1 MKINNRLKLVGDY
14 VDKGSIPLD
23 IGCDHA
29 KLSIYLLKEKNFPFV
44 YASDNK
50 IGPLNQARENVN
62 YYNLADK
69 IELIKADGLNSLN
82 DKIDTITVTGMGG
95 LTINK
100 MFLENKNKLTN
111 IKTIILS
118 PNNFIKEVRET
129 INKLGYYLKDE
140 ELVEESNKLYH
151 ILVFSKGNKIYSD
164 KELYLGPILM
174 TKNKEIIK
182 KYYRNELS
190 NINNLLLNNKIS
202 IEKKRKIYK
211 SKEMFRRCLLN
222 FSFAIK

>member
-1 MKINNRLKLVGDY
+1 MKINDRLKLAGDY

-129 INKLGYYLKDE
+129 INMLGYYLKDE

-151 ILVFSKGNKIYSD
+151 ILVFSKGNKTYSD

-174 TKNKEIIK
+174 TKNNEIIK
-182 KYYRNELS
+182 KFYKSELT

-202 IEKKRKIYK
+202 IDKKEKLIRIKEYLK
-211 SKEMFRRCLLN
+211 SLN
-222 FSFAIK
+222 ENNY

>member
-82 DKIDTITVTGMGG
+82 DKIDTITVTGIGG

-202 IEKKRKIYK
+202 IEKKEKFIKIK
-211 SKEMFRRCLLN
+211 KCLEDVC
-222 FSFAIK
+222 

>member
-14 VDKGSIPLD
+14 VDKGSVPLD

-69 IELIKADGLNSLN
+69 IELIKAEGLNSLN

-202 IEKKRKIYK
+202 IEKKEKFIKIK
-211 SKEMFRRCLLN
+211 KCLEDVC
-222 FSFAIK
+222 

>member
-1 MKINNRLKLVGDY
+1 MKINKRLKLVGDY
-14 VDKGSIPLD
+14 ISEGSIPLD

-82 DKIDTITVTGMGG
+82 DKIDTITITGMGG

-190 NINNLLLNNKIS
+190 NINNLLLNNS
-202 IEKKRKIYK
+202 IPRERQEELRKIRKYL
-211 SKEMFRRCLLN
+211 EDAC
-222 FSFAIK
+222 

>member
-50 IGPLNQARENVN
+50 IGPLNQAKENVN

-82 DKIDTITVTGMGG
+82 DKIDTITITGMGG

-140 ELVEESNKLYH
+140 ELVEESDKLYH
-151 ILVFSKGNKIYSD
+151 ILVFSKGNKTYSD

-190 NINNLLLNNKIS
+190 NINKVLLNIKVPKAKQ
-202 IEKKRKIYK
+202 EKLEKFKKYL
-211 SKEMFRRCLLN
+211 EEVY
-222 FSFAIK
+222 

>member
-14 VDKGSIPLD
+14 VDKGSVPLD

-50 IGPLNQARENVN
+50 IGPLNQAKENVN

-69 IELIKADGLNSLN
+69 IELIKTEGLNSLN
-82 DKIDTITVTGMGG
+82 DKIDTITITGMGG

-151 ILVFSKGNKIYSD
+151 ILVFSKGNKTYSD

-190 NINNLLLNNKIS
+190 NINKVLLNIKVPKAKQ
-202 IEKKRKIYK
+202 EKLEKFKKYL
-211 SKEMFRRCLLN
+211 EEVY
-222 FSFAIK
+222 

>member
-1 MKINNRLKLVGDY
+1 MKINNRLKIVGDY

-202 IEKKRKIYK
+202 IEKKEKFIKIK
-211 SKEMFRRCLLN
+211 KCLEDVC
-222 FSFAIK
+222 

>member
-50 IGPLNQARENVN
+50 IGPLNQAKENVN

-69 IELIKADGLNSLN
+69 IELIKAEGLNSLN

-140 ELVEESNKLYH
+140 ELVEESDKLYH
-151 ILVFSKGNKIYSD
+151 ILVFSKGNKTYSD

-190 NINNLLLNNKIS
+190 NINRVLLNIKVPKAKQ
-202 IEKKRKIYK
+202 EKLEKFKKYLEK
-211 SKEMFRRCLLN
+211 VY
-222 FSFAIK
+222 

>member
-14 VDKGSIPLD
+14 VDKGSVPLD

-69 IELIKADGLNSLN
+69 IELIKAEGLNSLN

-129 INKLGYYLKDE
+129 INELGYYLKDE

-151 ILVFSKGNKIYSD
+151 ILVFSKGNKTYSD

-202 IEKKRKIYK
+202 IEKKEKFIKIK
-211 SKEMFRRCLLN
+211 KCLEDVC
-222 FSFAIK
+222 

>member
-14 VDKGSIPLD
+14 VDKGSVPLD

-69 IELIKADGLNSLN
+69 IELIKAEGLNSLN

-151 ILVFSKGNKIYSD
+151 ILVFSKGNKAYSD

-174 TKNKEIIK
+174 TKNNEIIK
-182 KYYRNELS
+182 KFYKSELT

-202 IEKKRKIYK
+202 IDKKEKLIRIKEYLK
-211 SKEMFRRCLLN
+211 SLN
-222 FSFAIK
+222 ENNY

>member
-1 MKINNRLKLVGDY
+1 MKINDRLKLVGDY

-50 IGPLNQARENVN
+50 IGPLNQAKENVN

-82 DKIDTITVTGMGG
+82 DKIDTITITGMGG

-151 ILVFSKGNKIYSD
+151 ILVFSKGNKTYSD

-174 TKNKEIIK
+174 TKNNEIIK
-182 KYYRNELS
+182 KFYKSELT

-202 IEKKRKIYK
+202 IDKKEKFIRIKEYLK
-211 SKEMFRRCLLN
+211 SLN
-222 FSFAIK
+222 ENNY

>member
-14 VDKGSIPLD
+14 VDKGSVPLD

-69 IELIKADGLNSLN
+69 IELIKAEGLNSLN

-118 PNNFIKEVRET
+118 PNNFIKEVRGT

-140 ELVEESNKLYH
+140 ELVEESDKLYH
-151 ILVFSKGNKIYSD
+151 ILVFSKGHKTYSD

-174 TKNKEIIK
+174 IKNKEIIK
-182 KYYRNELS
+182 KYYRDELS
-190 NINNLLLNNKIS
+190 NINNLLLNNS
-202 IEKKRKIYK
+202 IPRERQEELRKIKKYL
-211 SKEMFRRCLLN
+211 EDAC
-222 FSFAIK
+222 

>member
-14 VDKGSIPLD
+14 VDKGSVPLD

-69 IELIKADGLNSLN
+69 IELIKAEGLNSLN

-151 ILVFSKGNKIYSD
+151 ILVFSKRNKAYSD

-190 NINNLLLNNKIS
+190 TINRVLLNIKVPKAKQ
-202 IEKKRKIYK
+202 EKLEKFKKYL
-211 SKEMFRRCLLN
+211 EEVY
-222 FSFAIK
+222 

>member
-14 VDKGSIPLD
+14 VDKGSVPLD

-82 DKIDTITVTGMGG
+82 DKIDTITITGMGG

-151 ILVFSKGNKIYSD
+151 ILVFSKENKAYSD

-190 NINNLLLNNKIS
+190 NINNLLLNNS
-202 IEKKRKIYK
+202 IPKERQEELRKIRKYL
-211 SKEMFRRCLLN
+211 EDAC
-222 FSFAIK
+222 

>member
-151 ILVFSKGNKIYSD
+151 ILVFSKGNKTYSD

-190 NINNLLLNNKIS
+190 NLNNLLLNNEIPK
-202 IEKKRKIYK
+202 EKKEELKKIKKYL
-211 SKEMFRRCLLN
+211 EDAC
-222 FSFAIK
+222 

>member
-14 VDKGSIPLD
+14 VDKGSVPLD

-50 IGPLNQARENVN
+50 PGPLNQAKENVN
-62 YYNLADK
+62 YYNLGDRIK
-69 IELIKADGLNSLN
+69 IVKADGLNSLN
-82 DKIDTITVTGMGG
+82 DKIDTITITGMGG

-151 ILVFSKGNKIYSD
+151 ILVFSKENKAYSD

-190 NINNLLLNNKIS
+190 NINNLLLNNS
-202 IEKKRKIYK
+202 IPKERQEELRNIRKYL
-211 SKEMFRRCLLN
+211 EDAC
-222 FSFAIK
+222 

>member
-1 MKINNRLKLVGDY
+1 MKINNRLRLVGDY
-14 VDKGSIPLD
+14 VDKGSVPLD

-202 IEKKRKIYK
+202 IEKKEKFIK
-211 SKEMFRRCLLN
+211 VKKCLEDVC
-222 FSFAIK
+222 

>member
-1 MKINNRLKLVGDY
+1 M
-14 VDKGSIPLD
+14 
-23 IGCDHA
+23 
-29 KLSIYLLKEKNFPFV
+29 
-44 YASDNK
+44 
-50 IGPLNQARENVN
+50 
-62 YYNLADK
+62 
-69 IELIKADGLNSLN
+69 
-82 DKIDTITVTGMGG
+82 
-95 LTINK
+95 
-100 MFLENKNKLTN
+100 ENKNKLTN

-202 IEKKRKIYK
+202 IEKKEKFIKIK
-211 SKEMFRRCLLN
+211 KCLEGVC
-222 FSFAIK
+222 

>member
-82 DKIDTITVTGMGG
+82 DKIDTITVTGIGG

-100 MFLENKNKLTN
+100 MFLENRNKLTN

-129 INKLGYYLKDE
+129 INELGYYLKDE

-202 IEKKRKIYK
+202 IEKKEKFIKIK
-211 SKEMFRRCLLN
+211 KCLEDVC
-222 FSFAIK
+222 

>member
-190 NINNLLLNNKIS
+190 NINNFLLNNKIS
-202 IEKKRKIYK
+202 IEKKEKFIKIK
-211 SKEMFRRCLLN
+211 KCLEDVC
-222 FSFAIK
+222 

>member
-82 DKIDTITVTGMGG
+82 DKIDTITITGMGG

-182 KYYRNELS
+182 KYYRNELI
-190 NINNLLLNNKIS
+190 NINRVLLNIKVPKAKQ
-202 IEKKRKIYK
+202 EKLEKFKKYL
-211 SKEMFRRCLLN
+211 EEVY
-222 FSFAIK
+222 

>member
-29 KLSIYLLKEKNFPFV
+29 KLSIYLLKERNFPFV

-190 NINNLLLNNKIS
+190 NINNLLLNNKIC
-202 IEKKRKIYK
+202 IEKKEKFIRIKK
-211 SKEMFRRCLLN
+211 CLEGVC
-222 FSFAIK
+222 

>member
-69 IELIKADGLNSLN
+69 IELIKAEGLNSLN

-140 ELVEESNKLYH
+140 KLVEESDKLYH
-151 ILVFSKGNKIYSD
+151 ILVFSKGNKVYSD

-174 TKNKEIIK
+174 AKNKEIIK

-202 IEKKRKIYK
+202 IEKKEKLIKIKKYL
-211 SKEMFRRCLLN
+211 EDVC
-222 FSFAIK
+222 

>member
-14 VDKGSIPLD
+14 VDKGSVPLD

-50 IGPLNQARENVN
+50 IGPLNQAKENVN

-69 IELIKADGLNSLN
+69 IELIKAEGLNSLN

-151 ILVFSKGNKIYSD
+151 ILVFSKGNKTYSD

-182 KYYRNELS
+182 RYYRNELS
-190 NINNLLLNNKIS
+190 TINRALLNIKVPKAKQ
-202 IEKKRKIYK
+202 EKLEKFKKYL
-211 SKEMFRRCLLN
+211 EEVY
-222 FSFAIK
+222 

>member
-151 ILVFSKGNKIYSD
+151 ILVFSKGNKTYSD

-202 IEKKRKIYK
+202 IEKKEKFIKIK
-211 SKEMFRRCLLN
+211 KCLEDVC
-222 FSFAIK
+222 

>member
-50 IGPLNQARENVN
+50 IGPLNQAKENVN

-69 IELIKADGLNSLN
+69 IELIKAEGLNSLN

-151 ILVFSKGNKIYSD
+151 ILVFSKGNKTYSD

-182 KYYRNELS
+182 RYYRNELS
-190 NINNLLLNNKIS
+190 TINRVLLNIKVPKAKQ
-202 IEKKRKIYK
+202 EKLEKFKKYL
-211 SKEMFRRCLLN
+211 EEVY
-222 FSFAIK
+222 

>member
-14 VDKGSIPLD
+14 VDKGSVPLD

-62 YYNLADK
+62 YYNLAYK
-69 IELIKADGLNSLN
+69 IELIKAEGLNSLN
-82 DKIDTITVTGMGG
+82 DKIDTITITGMGG

-151 ILVFSKGNKIYSD
+151 ILVFSKENKAYSD

-202 IEKKRKIYK
+202 IEKKEKLIKIKKYL
-211 SKEMFRRCLLN
+211 EDVC
-222 FSFAIK
+222 

>member
-118 PNNFIKEVRET
+118 PNNFIKEVRGT

-140 ELVEESNKLYH
+140 ELVEESDKLYH
-151 ILVFSKGNKIYSD
+151 ILVFSKGNKTYSD

-174 TKNKEIIK
+174 TKNKKIIK

-190 NINNLLLNNKIS
+190 NLNNLLLNSKIPK
-202 IEKKRKIYK
+202 EKKEEFRKIKKYL
-211 SKEMFRRCLLN
+211 EDAC
-222 FSFAIK
+222 

>member
-29 KLSIYLLKEKNFPFV
+29 KLSIYLLKERNFPFV

-50 IGPLNQARENVN
+50 SGPLNQAKENVD
-62 YYNLADK
+62 YYNLADR
-69 IELIKADGLNSLN
+69 IELIKAEGLNSLN

-100 MFLENKNKLTN
+100 MFLENRDKLTN

-129 INKLGYYLKDE
+129 ITSLGYYLKDE
-140 ELVEESNKLYH
+140 ELVEESDKLYH
-151 ILVFSKGNKIYSD
+151 VLVFSKGNRIYSD
-164 KELYLGPILM
+164 EELYLGPVLM

-190 NINNLLLNNKIS
+190 NINNLLLNNNIPK
-202 IEKKRKIYK
+202 EKKEELKK
-211 SKEMFRRCLLN
+211 LKKHLEDAC
-222 FSFAIK
+222 

>member
-190 NINNLLLNNKIS
+190 NINNLLFNN
-202 IEKKRKIYK
+202 
-211 SKEMFRRCLLN
+211 
-222 FSFAIK
+222 

>member
-100 MFLENKNKLTN
+100 MFFENKNKLTN

-202 IEKKRKIYK
+202 IEKKEKFIK
-211 SKEMFRRCLLN
+211 VKKCLEDVC
-222 FSFAIK
+222 

>member
-29 KLSIYLLKEKNFPFV
+29 KLSIYLLKERNFPFV

-129 INKLGYYLKDE
+129 INELGYYLKDE

-151 ILVFSKGNKIYSD
+151 ILVFSKGNKTYSD

-202 IEKKRKIYK
+202 IEKKEKFIKIK
-211 SKEMFRRCLLN
+211 KCLEDVC
-222 FSFAIK
+222 

>member
-82 DKIDTITVTGMGG
+82 DKIDTITITGMGC

-202 IEKKRKIYK
+202 IEKKEKFIKIK
-211 SKEMFRRCLLN
+211 KCLEDVC
-222 FSFAIK
+222 

>member
-50 IGPLNQARENVN
+50 IGPLNQAMENVN
-62 YYNLADK
+62 YYNLADRM
-69 IELIKADGLNSLN
+69 ELIKAEGLNSLN

-100 MFLENKNKLTN
+100 MFLESRDKLTSV
-111 IKTIILS
+111 KTIILS

-129 INKLGYYLKDE
+129 ITSLGYYLKDE
-140 ELVEESNKLYH
+140 ELVEESDKLYH
-151 ILVFSKGNKIYSD
+151 ILVFFKGDKIYSD
-164 KELYLGPILM
+164 EELYLGPILM

-190 NINNLLLNNKIS
+190 NINNLLLNNKIPK
-202 IEKKRKIYK
+202 EKKEELRKLK
-211 SKEMFRRCLLN
+211 KHLEDAC
-222 FSFAIK
+222 

>member
-14 VDKGSIPLD
+14 VDKGSVPLD

-50 IGPLNQARENVN
+50 IGPLNQAKENVN

-69 IELIKADGLNSLN
+69 IELINADGLNSLN
-82 DKIDTITVTGMGG
+82 DKIDTITITGMGG

-140 ELVEESNKLYH
+140 ELVEESDKLYH
-151 ILVFSKGNKIYSD
+151 ILVFSKGNKTYSD

-190 NINNLLLNNKIS
+190 NINKVLLNIKVPKAKQ
-202 IEKKRKIYK
+202 EKLEKFKKYL
-211 SKEMFRRCLLN
+211 EEVY
-222 FSFAIK
+222 

>member
-29 KLSIYLLKEKNFPFV
+29 KLSIYLLKERNFPFA

-202 IEKKRKIYK
+202 IEKKEKFIKIK
-211 SKEMFRRCLLN
+211 KCLEDVC
-222 FSFAIK
+222 

>member
-29 KLSIYLLKEKNFPFV
+29 KLSIYLLKERNFPFV

-50 IGPLNQARENVN
+50 SGPLNQARENVD
-62 YYNLADK
+62 YYNLADR
-69 IELIKADGLNSLN
+69 IELIKAEGLNSLN
-82 DKIDTITVTGMGG
+82 DRIDTITVTGMGG

-100 MFLENKNKLTN
+100 MFLESNNKLTN
-111 IKTIILS
+111 VKTIILS

-129 INKLGYYLKDE
+129 ITSLGYYLKDE
-140 ELVEESNKLYH
+140 ELVEESDKLYH
-151 ILVFSKGNKIYSD
+151 ILVFTKGDKTYSNE
-164 KELYLGPILM
+164 ELYLGPILM

-182 KYYRNELS
+182 KYYKSELS
-190 NINNLLLNNKIS
+190 NINNLLLNKKIS
-202 IEKKRKIYK
+202 KDKKEKLRKIKKYL
-211 SKEMFRRCLLN
+211 EDAC
-222 FSFAIK
+222 

>member
-82 DKIDTITVTGMGG
+82 DKIDTITITGMGG

-202 IEKKRKIYK
+202 IEKKEKFIKIK
-211 SKEMFRRCLLN
+211 KCLEYVC
-222 FSFAIK
+222 